1 MCEFCEGRII
11 ERTGTY
17 FPFIKQMGSFN
28 ILLSKTFTPS
38 NEVKYHFM
46 AHYWL
51 DNEIMTNLIYLHSSS
66 LEVFYCPFC
75 GKKLGEV
82 DNTLCDH
89 CHNNFQYE
97 EKNSGDFRIIFSK
110 NKMYFQSKKLTEEKL
125 NFLPSTGYKNF
136 ILRAVIQFNY
146 CPFCG
151 RRL

>member
-1 MCEFCEGRII
+1 MCEFCED
-11 ERTGTY
+11 TY
-17 FPFIKQMGSFN
+17 PFPFIKRMGNFN

-38 NEVKYHFM
+38 NEVKYIFN

-51 DNEIMTNLIYLHSSS
+51 DNEIMTNLTYWFSSFF
-66 LEVFYCPFC
+66 EAFYCPFC

-82 DNTLCDH
+82 DNILCDH
-89 CHNNFQYE
+89 CTNNFQYT
-97 EKNSGDFRIIFSK
+97 EKNSEDFRIVFAK
-110 NKMYFQSKKLTEEKL
+110 NKMYFYSKKLTEEKL
-125 NFLPSTGYKNF
+125 NFFPSTGYKNF